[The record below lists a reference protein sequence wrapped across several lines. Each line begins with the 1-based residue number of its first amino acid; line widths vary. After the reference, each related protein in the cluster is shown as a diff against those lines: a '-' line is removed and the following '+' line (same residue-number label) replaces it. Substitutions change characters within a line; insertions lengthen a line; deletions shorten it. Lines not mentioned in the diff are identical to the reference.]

1 MAALSPSQLPFL
13 IGKSGSPS
21 NTWFLELIRV
31 QNPNGISIGS
41 VGFAQ
46 LTADCPYTLQWAAPS
61 PLKLPLTMGICPC
74 LTCDSVCLPKN
85 NPKGISIGSS
95 VFAGLTTVTD
105 RQTDRQRD
113 RSTDHVTRSV
123 TIGGIYIRS
132 TVIRPKNGWTDR
144 DAAWYLDSGEPKEPS
159 IKCGSRSPQAN
170 GQFLDERICPGMPD
184 DTFPWPVQKNAVWVV
199 DSDVIYYVGCTLAP
213 PVEYD

>member
-1 MAALSPSQLPFL
+1 MIPWTHPSSKPKRHLDWFSWFCTAHRRLPLYFTM
-13 IGKSGSPS
+13 GRP
-21 NTWFLELIRV
+21 F
-31 QNPNGISIGS
+31 
-41 VGFAQ
+41 
-46 LTADCPYTLQWAAPS
+46 
-61 PLKLPLTMGICPC
+61 PLKIAPYHGDLPLSNMWFRV
-74 LTCDSVCLPKN
+74 LTQEQPKRYLN
-85 NPKGISIGSS
+85 RFIRLCG
-95 VFAGLTTVTD
+95 AHDCD

-184 DTFPWPVQKNAVWVV
+184 DTFPWPVQKDAVWVV